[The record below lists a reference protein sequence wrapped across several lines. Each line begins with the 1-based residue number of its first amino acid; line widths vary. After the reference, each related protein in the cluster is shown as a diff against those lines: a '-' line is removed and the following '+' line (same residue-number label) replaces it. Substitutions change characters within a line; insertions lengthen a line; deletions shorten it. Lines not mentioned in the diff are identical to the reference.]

1 MKKDFENKNVVNQS
15 DLWIFWIGIP
25 VGVALNA
32 ELNKSIVAI
41 NAPNQLKL
49 PNLMTG
55 RFKRVML

>member
-15 DLWIFWIGIP
+15 HLWIFWIGIP